1 MNILPSG
8 SRMVIL
14 VKNID
19 ESKMHEIYKAEQLQK
34 EIRTK
39 EKELEMTKLLA
50 KKSKDL
56 EKALKQAKSAN
67 DAKSRFLSNMSH
79 DLRTPMNAIL
89 GMTYLAKKHVTD
101 EAKVN
106 KCLDT
111 ILSSS
116 ENMLALIN
124 DVLDMNKIES
134 GVI

>member
-1 MNILPSG
+1 
-8 SRMVIL
+8 
-14 VKNID
+14 
-19 ESKMHEIYKAEQLQK
+19 MHEIYKAEQLQK

-89 GMTYLAKKHVTD
+89 GMTYLAKKHVT
-101 EAKVN
+101 EKQR
-106 KCLDT
+106 
-111 ILSSS
+111 
-116 ENMLALIN
+116 
-124 DVLDMNKIES
+124 
-134 GVI
+134 

>member
-1 MNILPSG
+1 MPSG

-56 EKALKQAKSAN
+56 EKALKKAKSAN
-67 DAKSRFLSNMSH
+67 DCLLYTSKQTLPSFLGEH
-79 DLRTPMNAIL
+79 
-89 GMTYLAKKHVTD
+89 
-101 EAKVN
+101 
-106 KCLDT
+106 
-111 ILSSS
+111 
-116 ENMLALIN
+116 
-124 DVLDMNKIES
+124 
-134 GVI
+134 